1 MLTAEASKLTAEA
14 SKLTAEASKLTA
26 EASKLTAEASK
37 LTVEAS
43 KLTAETSRM
52 TAETSRMT
60 AETSRMTAEASTTE
74 ARDGRGKAMASVL
87 YQSIETLSK
96 DKGID
101 PEIVV
106 GAVEDAIAL
115 ATRKYYKTTESMRA
129 EMDRETGEI
138 RAYVFK
144 TVVETP
150 EQVEDET
157 NQISLEKAR
166 EMAPEVEVGGEL
178 RFYKDTTPLGR
189 IAAQMAKQV
198 IFQKVREA
206 ERDTVFN
213 EYNHRA
219 GEVLNATVK
228 RLEPMDTIFDLGK
241 AEARMPKREQ
251 SRLEQFAVG
260 ERVRVVLLRVDRA
273 AKGPQVIVSRAAPGL
288 VSSLFQSE
296 VPEIYDGTVTIRA
309 IAREAGERTKIAV
322 MSRDK
327 DVDPVGACV
336 GMKGMR
342 VQSIIR
348 ELRGEKIDII
358 EYSEEITTFAEKA
371 LQPAKVSRVSITDLG
386 EKQIEVIVDDTQLS
400 LAIGKKGQ
408 NVRLAAKLLQW
419 KIDIKSEEE
428 KRQEV
433 EQQMTAMSGGPTT
446 PIEQVTELGEQI
458 LEKLIAA
465 GITTIEELADMT
477 PEQLEEVP
485 GIGEKTVE
493 KISTAVRHYFGQYE
507 EGEERPA
514 VAAIAAASEI
524 EGDAAEASADAEVS
538 HPDHARDVEAS
549 LGSEASTE
557 DNIIAAEESTG
568 EAEESMLSEKLSG
581 TTEERLA
588 EEAAEFGEAQE
599 LNGVSTDDLIAAE
612 DRASMSDANDDADA
626 REEKIE
632 LENDEVDNLAVQ
644 ANEVSDE
651 GIDTDGHDRG

>member
-1 MLTAEASKLTAEA
+1 MITGLSGFWGAEVLQMKDEGT
-14 SKLTAEASKLTA
+14 
-26 EASKLTAEASK
+26 
-37 LTVEAS
+37 
-43 KLTAETSRM
+43 
-52 TAETSRMT
+52 
-60 AETSRMTAEASTTE
+60 
-74 ARDGRGKAMASVL
+74 MASVL
-87 YQSIETLSK
+87 YQSIETLSR
-96 DKGID
+96 DKGIE
-101 PEIVV
+101 PAVVV

-115 ATRKYYKTTESMRA
+115 ATRKFYKTQENMRA

-144 TVVETP
+144 TVVESP
-150 EQVEDET
+150 DQVEDDV
-157 NQISLEKAR
+157 NQMTLEQAR
-166 EMAPEVEVGGEL
+166 ELAPEVEVGGEL

-219 GEVLNATVK
+219 GEVLNAMVK
-228 RLEPMDTIFDLGK
+228 RLEPMDVIFDLGK

-288 VSSLFQSE
+288 VQNLFQSE

-358 EYSEEITTFAEKA
+358 EFSEEITTFAEKA
-371 LQPAKVSRVSITDLG
+371 LQPAKVSRVSITDLAD
-386 EKQIEVIVDDTQLS
+386 KQIEVIVDDTQLS

-433 EQQMTAMSGGPTT
+433 ESQMQAMSGGPST
-446 PIEQVTELGEQI
+446 PIEQVTELGEAI

-465 GITTIEELADMT
+465 GITTVEALADMT

-493 KISTAVRHYFGQYE
+493 KISVAVRHYFGQYE
-507 EGEERPA
+507 EGEERPVA
-514 VAAIAAASEI
+514 VA
-524 EGDAAEASADAEVS
+524 
-538 HPDHARDVEAS
+538 
-549 LGSEASTE
+549 
-557 DNIIAAEESTG
+557 TG
-568 EAEESMLSEKLSG
+568 E
-581 TTEERLA
+581 TTETDVQEDTVEKTPEAILA
-588 EEAAEFGEAQE
+588 EEAGFGTAEEVD
-599 LNGVSTDDLIAAE
+599 NISTEDIADAE
-612 DRASMSDANDDADA
+612 DASSDAISDADA
-626 REEKIE
+626 REERIE
-632 LENDEVDNLAVQ
+632 LDNDTVDTLVDEAQ
-644 ANEVSDE
+644 EVSDE
-651 GIDTDGHDRG
+651 GIDNDGHDRG

>member
-1 MLTAEASKLTAEA
+1 
-14 SKLTAEASKLTA
+14 
-26 EASKLTAEASK
+26 
-37 LTVEAS
+37 
-43 KLTAETSRM
+43 
-52 TAETSRMT
+52 
-60 AETSRMTAEASTTE
+60 
-74 ARDGRGKAMASVL
+74 MASVL
-87 YQSIETLSK
+87 YQSIETLSR
-96 DKGID
+96 DKGIE
-101 PEIVV
+101 PAVVV

-115 ATRKYYKTTESMRA
+115 ATRKYYKTQENMRA

-150 EQVEDET
+150 EQVEDDI
-157 NQISLEKAR
+157 NQMTLEQAR
-166 EMAPEVEVGGEL
+166 ELAPEVEVGGEL

-228 RLEPMDTIFDLGK
+228 RLEPMDVIFDLGK

-288 VSSLFQSE
+288 VQNLFQSE

-358 EYSEEITTFAEKA
+358 EFSEEITTFAEKA
-371 LQPAKVSRVSITDLG
+371 LQPAKVSRVSITDLA

-433 EQQMTAMSGGPTT
+433 EQQMQAMSGGPTT
-446 PIEQVTELGEQI
+446 PIEQITELGDAV

-465 GITTIEELADMT
+465 GVTTVEALADMT

-493 KISTAVRHYFGQYE
+493 KISVAVRHYFGQYE
-507 EGEERPA
+507 EGEERPEPA
-514 VAAIAAASEI
+514 VAA
-524 EGDAAEASADAEVS
+524 AAE
-538 HPDHARDVEAS
+538 P
-549 LGSEASTE
+549 
-557 DNIIAAEESTG
+557 AEESSMEKTP
-568 EAEESMLSEKLSG
+568 EAI
-581 TTEERLA
+581 LA
-588 EEAAEFGEAQE
+588 EEAGVGRAKEV
-599 LNGVSTDDLIAAE
+599 NDVSTEDIAELE
-612 DRASMSDANDDADA
+612 DATSGIDAFSEADA
-626 REEKIE
+626 REERIE
-632 LENDEVDNLAVQ
+632 LDNDTVDTLVNDSQ
-644 ANEVSDE
+644 EFSDE
-651 GIDTDGHDRG
+651 GISNEGHDRD